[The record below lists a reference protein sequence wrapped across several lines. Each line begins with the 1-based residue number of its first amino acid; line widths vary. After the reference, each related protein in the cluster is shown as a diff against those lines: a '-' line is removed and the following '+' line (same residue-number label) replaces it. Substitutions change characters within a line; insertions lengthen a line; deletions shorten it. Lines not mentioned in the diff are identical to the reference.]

1 MITGG
6 NGDSAGLFSLK
17 GKRIE
22 QLPRAFQ
29 KVPFD
34 KITQLD
40 IRGNEIAVIEESVC
54 KNLS

>member
-1 MITGG
+1 M
-6 NGDSAGLFSLK
+6 LSLK

-22 QLPRAFQ
+22 QIPRALH

-34 KITQLD
+34 KITYID
-40 IRGNEIAVIEESVC
+40 IRGNEITVIEESVC